1 MQLPDSG
8 WSLQNNDPRL
18 QPFLLQIPAGLSD
31 DPHQYSNNIAASLPR
46 THDENSK
53 LGQILEDFS
62 QEIID
67 ISVVDHQGD
76 TLLQTEINEK
86 MTFYT
91 GKLEGAGGRIVRD
104 HRQELAGEARLNR
117 AEMR

>member
-1 MQLPDSG
+1 M
-8 WSLQNNDPRL
+8 
-18 QPFLLQIPAGLSD
+18 
-31 DPHQYSNNIAASLPR
+31 
-46 THDENSK
+46 
-53 LGQILEDFS
+53 
-62 QEIID
+62 
-67 ISVVDHQGD
+67 VDHQGD

-104 HRQELAGEARLNR
+104 HRQELPGEARLNR

>member
-1 MQLPDSG
+1 MELRKVLRLI
-8 WSLQNNDPRL
+8 LQ
-18 QPFLLQIPAGLSD
+18 
-31 DPHQYSNNIAASLPR
+31 
-46 THDENSK
+46 
-53 LGQILEDFS
+53 DFS

-86 MTFYT
+86 MAFYT
-91 GKLEGAGGRIVRD
+91 GKLEGAGGRIVR
-104 HRQELAGEARLNR
+104 HHSQEGQGEARLTR